1 MEVNIP
7 EVLAEVTAIFEAY
20 EAAFVADDTDE
31 LARLFWSDARVVRYG
46 IADMQHGP
54 EELAAFRVAFSAAFP
69 AFDLARD
76 LDRTVITTF
85 GRDFATASTLF
96 RRASAPGLVGRQMQT
111 WVRFADGWKVVAA
124 HVSLV
129 ADEPAEG

>member
-1 MEVNIP
+1 MDVNLP
-7 EVLAEVTAIFEAY
+7 EVLAEVRAVFEAY
-20 EAAFVADDTDE
+20 EAAFVANDTDE
-31 LARLFWSDARVVRYG
+31 LARLFWQDARMVRYG

-54 EELAAFRVAFSAAFP
+54 EELAAFRASFP
-69 AFDLARD
+69 PVDLARD

-111 WVRFADGWKVVAA
+111 WVRFADGWKVAVA
-124 HVSLV
+124 HVSIV
-129 ADEPAEG
+129 ADV

>member
-7 EVLAEVTAIFEAY
+7 EVLAEVTSVFEAY
-20 EAAFVADDTDE
+20 EAAFVANDTDT
-31 LARLFWSDARVVRYG
+31 LAHLFWQDTRVVRYG

-54 EELAAFRVAFSAAFP
+54 EELAAFRRDFVAV
-69 AFDLARD
+69 DLPRD

-96 RRASAPGLVGRQMQT
+96 RRASAPGKVGRQMQT
-111 WVRFADGWKVVAA
+111 WVRFPDGWKVAAA
-124 HVSLV
+124 HVSIV
-129 ADEPAEG
+129 DE